1 MHWAQP
7 GLSKAP
13 LRIAFLTTDSREHF
27 REYHKR
33 TPYFGTAPAALLDGF
48 ERIGNP
54 DVHIISGAQT
64 RMSSPAKLAKNIW
77 FHGFT
82 MPRWGWL
89 RTGYAGCILE
99 VRRILKEISPDLVH
113 AQGTERDCAITA
125 ALFRGP
131 KVLTIHGNC
140 RAIAQLRRS
149 KPFSYWWL
157 QARLERFSI
166 PRFDGVVSI
175 SKYTQRLV
183 SGLAKKTW
191 LLPNAVDS
199 AFFEIWPKNA
209 PKAPVILVVANVDAR
224 KNQIGLIHSLDS
236 LSKQQSFEVR
246 FFGKCGEDPY
256 GREFRSL
263 VQDRPWCFWGGM
275 LGREELRQQFA
286 QATAVVLPT
295 WEDNCPMVVLE
306 AQAAGVPV
314 IASNVGGVPDLVEN
328 EVTGIL
334 TDPSRPETMPKALAR
349 LLEDPRLAKRLAE
362 EGRRQAKSR
371 FHSKVIA
378 AKHLEIYR
386 EVATER

>member
-1 MHWAQP
+1 V
-7 GLSKAP
+7 P
-13 LRIAFLTTDSREHF
+13 LKVGFFTTDSRDHMPNPGKF
-27 REYHKR
+27 
-33 TPYFGTAPAALLDGF
+33 PSLGTAPSALLEGF
-48 ERIGNP
+48 LGMPNIH
-54 DVHIISGAQT
+54 VHIISCSQKGVPSAE
-64 RMSSPAKLAKNIW
+64 KLGSNIW
-77 FHGFT
+77 FYSLVV
-82 MPRWGWL
+82 PKWGWL
-89 RTGYAGCILE
+89 RSGYMGCVLAS
-99 VRRILKEISPDLVH
+99 RRLLTAIMPDLVH
-113 AQGTERDCAITA
+113 AQGTERDCAIS
-125 ALFRGP
+125 ALSFRGP
-131 KVLTIHGNC
+131 KILTLHGNV
-140 RAIAQLRRS
+140 RRVAS
-149 KPFSYWWL
+149 VLKAPPFSYWWL

-175 SKYTQRLV
+175 SKYTQSLV

-199 AFFEIWPKNA
+199 AFFDIQPKRA
-209 PKAPVILVVANVDAR
+209 SEVPVILVVANVDPR

-236 LSKQQSFEVR
+236 LSRQRSFEVR

-263 VQDRPWCFWGGM
+263 VQARPWCFWGGM

-286 QATAVVLPT
+286 QATAVMLPT

-349 LLEDPRLAKRLAE
+349 LLGDPEFAKRLAE
-362 EGRRQAKSR
+362 EGRSQAKAR
-371 FHSKVIA
+371 FHPKVIA

-386 EVATER
+386 EVIASR